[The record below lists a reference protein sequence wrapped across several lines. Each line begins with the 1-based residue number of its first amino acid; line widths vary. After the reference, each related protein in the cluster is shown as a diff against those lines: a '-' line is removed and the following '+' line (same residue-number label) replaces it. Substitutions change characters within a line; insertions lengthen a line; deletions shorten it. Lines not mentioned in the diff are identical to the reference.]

1 MQVEALLLR
10 GNTDDSSKEH
20 AMMKPISSQ
29 DNNVWLALMGTTM
42 KDVFC
47 RLVAVILSVAVA
59 VAVAFAGGA
68 ADVAAA
74 AAAAWFYICVRFIR
88 ELVELLLLLLS
99 LSEAAET
106 ATFWS

>member
-10 GNTDDSSKEH
+10 SNTDDSSKEH

-29 DNNVWLALMGTTM
+29 GNIVWLALMGTTM

-74 AAAAWFYICVRFIR
+74 AAAARFYVCASPP
-88 ELVELLLLLLS
+88 ELP
-99 LSEAAET
+99 AARCDGHTWECYIT
-106 ATFWS
+106 N